1 MSRSSG
7 DPSDAGSGAGDR
19 AAVEP
24 LAALVAVLAVGAAL
38 GLYAVALDDATV
50 DRERPGAETVLDR
63 AERTATIGGVVEPDR
78 LRDADADA
86 FRYPTTVTVRTDE
99 RTWRIESGD
108 GAPERAAVGDGGA
121 TAVAE
126 RPVTVRVG
134 PGRNVRGTLR
144 VVVRR

>member
-1 MSRSSG
+1 MSRSS
-7 DPSDAGSGAGDR
+7 DEPSDVRNEPADR

-50 DRERPGAETVLDR
+50 DRERPSAETTLDR
-63 AERTATIGGVVEPDR
+63 AERAATVGGVVEPGR
-78 LRDADADA
+78 LRDAGA
-86 FRYPTTVTVRTDE
+86 FRYPTTVTVRTE
-99 RTWRIESGD
+99 GRTWRIESGD
-108 GAPERAAVGDGGA
+108 EAPERAAAEGSVA

>member
-7 DPSDAGSGAGDR
+7 EPSDARSGTADR

-38 GLYAVALDDATV
+38 GLYAVALDDAAV
-50 DRERPGAETVLDR
+50 DRDRPSAETSLDR
-63 AERTATIGGVVEPDR
+63 AERAATVGSVVEPDR
-78 LRDADADA
+78 LRDVDA
-86 FRYPTTVTVRTDE
+86 FRYPTTVTASADG
-99 RTWRIESGD
+99 RTWRIESGPN
-108 GAPERAAVGDGGA
+108 APEGAAVEGDDA

>member
-7 DPSDAGSGAGDR
+7 EASDAEGGSADR

-38 GLYAVALDDATV
+38 GLYTVALDGATV
-50 DRERPGAETVLDR
+50 DREGPGAEAALDR
-63 AERTATIGGVVEPDR
+63 AERAATVGGVLEPDR
-78 LRDADADA
+78 LRDAAP
-86 FRYPTTVTVRTDE
+86 FRYPTTVTVEADGT
-99 RTWRIESGD
+99 TWRVESGED
-108 GAPERAAVGDGGA
+108 APGRAAVEAADA
-121 TAVAE
+121 VAVAE

-144 VVVRR
+144 VGVRR

>member
-7 DPSDAGSGAGDR
+7 ESTGPERPRRDR

-24 LAALVAVLAVGAAL
+24 LAALVAVLVVGAAL

-50 DRERPGAETVLDR
+50 DRHRPGAESTLDR
-63 AERTATIGGVVEPDR
+63 VERAVTVGGVVEPGR
-78 LRDADADA
+78 LRDVET
-86 FRYPTTVTVRTDE
+86 FRYPTTATVTADG
-99 RTWRIESGD
+99 RTWRSESVD
-108 GAPERAAVGDGGA
+108 GAPAMTATAARDSV
-121 TAVAE
+121 AVAE
-126 RPVTVRVG
+126 RPVTVRAS

>member
-7 DPSDAGSGAGDR
+7 DPSDPGSGAADR

-38 GLYAVALDDATV
+38 GLYTVALDDATV
-50 DRERPGAETVLDR
+50 DRERPGAETALDR
-63 AERTATIGGVVEPDR
+63 AERTATTGGVVEPHR
-78 LRDADADA
+78 LRDADP
-86 FRYPTTVTVRTDE
+86 FRYPTTVTVRADGK
-99 RTWRIESGD
+99 TWRIESD
-108 GAPERAAVGDGGA
+108 EDAPERAAVGDGGA
-121 TAVAE
+121 IGTAE